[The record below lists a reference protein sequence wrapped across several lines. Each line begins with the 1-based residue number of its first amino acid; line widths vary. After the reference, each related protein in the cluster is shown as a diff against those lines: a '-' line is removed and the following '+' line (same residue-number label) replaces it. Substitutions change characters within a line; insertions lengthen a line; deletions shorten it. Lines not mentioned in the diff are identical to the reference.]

1 MIVDVSALAELDE
14 HALETLVRLQLRARR
29 LGTSIVLHG
38 ACEELCDL
46 LTLAGLSDVLPLV
59 ESARSARS
67 AGTRSARNPD
77 RNVEEREQ
85 PLVDEEID
93 PGDAAG

>member
-1 MIVDVSALAELDE
+1 MIVDVSALAEVE
-14 HALETLVRLQLRARR
+14 ERALETLVRLQLSARR
-29 LGTSIVLHG
+29 LGTSIVLRG
-38 ACEELCDL
+38 ACEGLCDL

-59 ESARSARS
+59 ESAGSARS
-67 AGTRSARNPD
+67 AGDPD
-77 RNVEEREQ
+77 RNVEQREQ